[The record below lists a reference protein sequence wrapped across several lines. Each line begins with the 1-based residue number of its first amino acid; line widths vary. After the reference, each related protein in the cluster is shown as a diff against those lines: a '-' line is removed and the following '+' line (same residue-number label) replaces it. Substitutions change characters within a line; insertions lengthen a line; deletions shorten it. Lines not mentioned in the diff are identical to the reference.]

1 MLSIIAAISRNHVI
15 GTENKLP
22 WYLPRELQYFRDMTR
37 GRPVIMGRK
46 TYESIGRLLPNRKNI
61 IVTRDLAY
69 QLVGA
74 IVTHS
79 LEEAI
84 KEAQKEDAEPFVIGG
99 GQIYAEAMKFVDT
112 LYITEVDVEI
122 EGDAKFPEIDT
133 NIWKEVSRIKHPKD
147 AENIYDFDC
156 VVYKK

>member
-1 MLSIIAAISRNHVI
+1 
-15 GTENKLP
+15 
-22 WYLPRELQYFRDMTR
+22 
-37 GRPVIMGRK
+37 MGRK